1 MVPRGIDKTCDIF
14 DERNEVVLRESQ
26 AQVVLVII
34 EVLVQVFPSRNND
47 GSLARGERG
56 RD

>member
-14 DERNEVVLRESQ
+14 DERHEVVLRESQ